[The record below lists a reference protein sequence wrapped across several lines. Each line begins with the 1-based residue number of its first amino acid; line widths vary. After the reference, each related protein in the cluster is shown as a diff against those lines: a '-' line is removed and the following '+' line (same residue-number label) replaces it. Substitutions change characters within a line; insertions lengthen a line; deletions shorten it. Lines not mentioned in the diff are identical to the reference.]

1 MSRYTLA
8 RDNYPTQ
15 SVVILAFTLVN
26 LLTTSIGIAIDRT
39 LSSCRNILI
48 SDRKFLS
55 LKMQIKRRKW
65 HTCNSAT
72 VYRLTYSGDTMS
84 NLAFSNELLV
94 IEVLERRAEY
104 LEWEVTPQQ
113 FEDIQ
118 SLCSGNPMPSYQD
131 GEGGAFEWALA
142 RSAFLKG
149 QAQSNEDAGLGYCI
163 PEHCRYDCFNGVV
176 AYETTRG
183 TVFMCFADSN
193 PGVLLPKTRVLG
205 FHHQMIVL
213 VLEGI
218 PLKSLDECL
227 NLHRFKGEELERVC
241 ADRSA
246 WDKYLV
252 PLGFPAQQTYE
263 EVLAERSLRSQS
275 EVVPTIDEEFI
286 DSDYDY
292 EDYGTDDD
300 YAV

>member
-1 MSRYTLA
+1 
-8 RDNYPTQ
+8 
-15 SVVILAFTLVN
+15 
-26 LLTTSIGIAIDRT
+26 
-39 LSSCRNILI
+39 
-48 SDRKFLS
+48 
-55 LKMQIKRRKW
+55 
-65 HTCNSAT
+65 
-72 VYRLTYSGDTMS
+72 
-84 NLAFSNELLV
+84 
-94 IEVLERRAEY
+94 
-104 LEWEVTPQQ
+104 
-113 FEDIQ
+113 
-118 SLCSGNPMPSYQD
+118 
-131 GEGGAFEWALA
+131 
-142 RSAFLKG
+142 
-149 QAQSNEDAGLGYCI
+149 
-163 PEHCRYDCFNGVV
+163 
-176 AYETTRG
+176 
-183 TVFMCFADSN
+183 MCFADSN

-263 EVLAERSLRSQS
+263 EVLVERSLRSQS
-275 EVVPTIDEEFI
+275 EVVPTIDEDFI